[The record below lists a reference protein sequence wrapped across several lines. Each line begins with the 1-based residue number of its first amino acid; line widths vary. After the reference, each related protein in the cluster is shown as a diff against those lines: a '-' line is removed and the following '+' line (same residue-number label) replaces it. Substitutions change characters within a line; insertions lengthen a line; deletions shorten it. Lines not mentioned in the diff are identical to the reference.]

1 MKRILILLAAGLVL
15 FSCEKKEMALFRVTD
30 LQVDYMT
37 TPLGIDAPA
46 PRFSWKMQSDA
57 YAERQASY
65 RIKVI
70 EALSGKLVYDSEEC
84 ASDVSVGVVYR
95 GEPLKPCTRYDWTV
109 EVTDANQ
116 KVQHAASWFET
127 GLMDSGWS
135 DARWISSGQPHFSK
149 YRASYVLDYDV
160 ALPAGS
166 REAGFLMGW
175 LDDAHFVRVKEH
187 RSCSGFID
195 LAVFRRRKTHAAEA

>member
-15 FSCEKKEMALFRVTD
+15 FACEKKEMAPFRVTD

-65 RIKVI
+65 RLKVI
-70 EALSGKLVYDSEEC
+70 EAFSGKLVYDSEEC

-116 KVQHAASWFET
+116 KVQHAAS
-127 GLMDSGWS
+127 
-135 DARWISSGQPHFSK
+135 
-149 YRASYVLDYDV
+149 
-160 ALPAGS
+160 
-166 REAGFLMGW
+166 
-175 LDDAHFVRVKEH
+175 
-187 RSCSGFID
+187 
-195 LAVFRRRKTHAAEA
+195 